1 MPNECLTYGSMKANG
16 VAIRELRRVK
26 LGGLREL
33 ERRTGLGR
41 GYLSRLERGRRGA
54 SLSTLLLIAKALDVE
69 PQAITREDL

>member
-1 MPNECLTYGSMKANG
+1 MKANG

-33 ERRTGLGR
+33 ERRTGLDR

-54 SLSTLLLIAKALDVE
+54 SLSTLLLIAKALDVHH
-69 PQAITREDL
+69 QAITREDP